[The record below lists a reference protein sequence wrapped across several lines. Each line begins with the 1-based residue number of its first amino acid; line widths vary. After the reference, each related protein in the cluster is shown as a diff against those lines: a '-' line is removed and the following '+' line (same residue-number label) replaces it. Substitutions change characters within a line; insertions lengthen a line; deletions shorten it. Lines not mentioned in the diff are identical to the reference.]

1 MSNYHFS
8 PRGAFAVIL
17 PSTNVAVE
25 AEYAQV
31 LVPGVSW
38 HSGRILIK
46 DPNLD
51 SDDRFDQ
58 FMIEIREEIGN
69 AVRSVL
75 TAEPDY
81 MVMGMSSETFWG
93 GKTGA
98 AKFEAMMKGLSGG
111 LDITTGA
118 QACNAAL
125 ERVGAKRIGIVTPY
139 QTVGDEQVRAYM
151 TEMGWEV
158 AAIQGLKCPTAKSI
172 ADVRPEVL
180 KDAFRKVDGEDV
192 DALVQA
198 GTNLFCAKVA
208 AEMEE
213 ALGKPVIA
221 INTATVWHAYRTHG
235 IHDQLKGF
243 GCLLERF

>member
-1 MSNYHFS
+1 MVNYHFA
-8 PRGAFAVIL
+8 PRGTFAVIL
-17 PSTNVAVE
+17 PSTNVSVE
-25 AEYAQV
+25 AEYGQM
-31 LVPGVSW
+31 LVPGISW
-38 HSGRILIK
+38 HTGRILIK

-51 SDDRFDQ
+51 SDEKFDQ
-58 FMIEIREEIGN
+58 FMIDLRKEIGN
-69 AVRSVL
+69 AVTSIM

-93 GKTGA
+93 GKAGA
-98 AKFEAMMKGLSGG
+98 ANFEALMKDLSGG

-125 ERVGAKRIGIVTPY
+125 EKLGAKRIGIITPY
-139 QTVGDEQVRAYM
+139 QTVGDQQVRAYM

-158 AAIQGLKCPTAKSI
+158 AAIHGLKCPTAKSI
-172 ADVRPEVL
+172 ADVKPETL
-180 KDAFRKVDGEDV
+180 KEAFRKVNGPDV

-213 ALGKPVIA
+213 ELGKPVIA
-221 INTATVWHAYRTHG
+221 INTATVWWAYRSRG
-235 IHDQLKGF
+235 IEDQIKGF
-243 GCLLERF
+243 GCLLEKY

>member
-1 MSNYHFS
+1 MVNYHFA
-8 PRGAFAVIL
+8 PRGTFAIIL

-25 AEYAQV
+25 AEYGQMV
-31 LVPGVSW
+31 VPGMSW

-51 SDDRFDQ
+51 SDDKFEQ
-58 FMIEIREEIGN
+58 FMIDLREEIGN
-69 AVRSVL
+69 AVANVV

-93 GKTGA
+93 GKAGA
-98 AKFEAMMKGLSGG
+98 AKFEALMKELSGG
-111 LDITTGA
+111 LEITTSA

-125 ERVGAKRIGIVTPY
+125 EKLGAKGIGVITPY
-139 QTVGDEQVRAYM
+139 QTVGDQQVKAYM

-158 AAIQGLKCPTAKSI
+158 KAIHGLKCPTAKSI
-172 ADVRPEVL
+172 ADVEPETL
-180 KDAFRKVDGEDV
+180 KEAFRRVNGPDV

-213 ALGKPVIA
+213 ELGKPVIA

-235 IHDQLKGF
+235 INDQIDGL
-243 GCLLERF
+243 GCLLEKY